1 MPPHSVPPGIP
12 GSKMPGEAERQLR
25 RMVAELLERDTDRFP
40 GAQPISFARE
50 HLHELQRS
58 EYFMCEK
65 TDGIRCL
72 LFLTF
77 SNNEDGSFRA
87 EHFFIDRKNNF
98 YQVPPGL
105 HFPHNSEPHNETIF
119 TYGTLL
125 DGELVHD
132 FVANDPRPRLMFYI
146 FDCLAVD
153 GENITK
159 KPLDKRLGKLHV
171 NFFEPLSIWRQR
183 HPEAQGRA
191 PFHVKLKAVH
201 SPYHVSD
208 MFKHILPTLPHG
220 NDGLI
225 FTCKSTPYRFG
236 TDEHILKWKPPQE
249 NTIDFKL
256 RLGEFP
262 TFDPQDGEEGEI
274 PDFDAMP
281 DRFMLLVQHSNNQYK
296 PFQHD
301 LYIEEAEWEILKAL
315 EQPLD
320 GRIIECYR
328 EPSGR
333 WRYKR
338 EEDGTPRWRDDKK
351 DANHISTVNSVLESI
366 EDPVTEEDLIAAEGR
381 IKEAV
386 HALRARD
393 AAAAQARQ
401 RQEAENIQRRRRD
414 MEVRGDAEQE
424 AKKRK
429 LSNGID

>member
-12 GSKMPGEAERQLR
+12 GSKMPRDVERDLR
-25 RMVAELLERDTDRFP
+25 GAVAGLLERDTDHFP

-50 HLHELQRS
+50 HIHELQRS

-72 LFLTF
+72 LYLTY
-77 SNNEDGSFRA
+77 SHNEDGSFRPD
-87 EHFFIDRKNNF
+87 HFLIDRKNNF
-98 YQVPPGL
+98 YLVPPGL
-105 HFPHNSEPHNETIF
+105 HFPHISNPHDENIF
-119 TYGTLL
+119 TFGTLL

-132 FVANDPRPRLMFYI
+132 FLPNNPRPRLIFYI
-146 FDCLAVD
+146 FDCLAVGD
-153 GENITK
+153 ENVTK
-159 KPLDKRLGKLHV
+159 KPLDKRLGKLHE
-171 NFFEPLSIWRQR
+171 NIFKPLNIWRQQNPKMQER
-183 HPEAQGRA
+183 E
-191 PFHVKLKAVH
+191 PFRVKLKEVH
-201 SPYHVSD
+201 SPYHISD
-208 MFKHILPTLPHG
+208 MFRHVLPSLPHG

-225 FTCKSTPYRFG
+225 FTCKSTPYKFG
-236 TDEHILKWKPPQE
+236 TDKHILKWKPPQE

-281 DRFMLLVQHSNNQYK
+281 DRFILLVQHNNNQYK

-301 LYIEEAEWEILKAL
+301 LYIEEADWEILKAL
-315 EQPLD
+315 GQPLD

-328 EPSGR
+328 DPSGR

-338 EEDGTPRWRDDKK
+338 EDDGTPRWRDDKK
-351 DANHISTVNSVLESI
+351 DANHISTVNGVLESI

-393 AAAAQARQ
+393 
-401 RQEAENIQRRRRD
+401 RRRREV
-414 MEVRGDAEQE
+414 EVRGDAEQE